1 LKQGE
6 EFQISKMLIA
16 VIFLYLWLFAKG
28 FEKIFP
34 KDLQKQTSGA
44 NVVQN
49 VKNRRK
55 QSLTF
60 TYVKILSIGLNS
72 K

>member
-1 LKQGE
+1 LKAKGIISSGELLFSQRKSIWNTGE
-6 EFQISKMLIA
+6 EFQILKMLLAI
-16 VIFLYLWLFAKG
+16 IFIYLWLFAKN

-49 VKNRRK
+49 VK
-55 QSLTF
+55 
-60 TYVKILSIGLNS
+60 
-72 K
+72 

>member
-6 EFQISKMLIA
+6 EFQIIKMLLAI
-16 VIFLYLWLFAKG
+16 IFIYLGLFAKD

-34 KDLQKQTSGA
+34 KDMQKQTSGA

-49 VKNRRK
+49 VK
-55 QSLTF
+55 
-60 TYVKILSIGLNS
+60 
-72 K
+72 